1 MKVRHS
7 MDQSCQFSYQILE
20 EQPLDVPGIQ
30 KVNLAAFKNQSEAN
44 LVDQL
49 RDTCAVFI
57 SLVAKCKDKVIG
69 HILFT
74 PVQIIAPGK
83 MSITGIGLAP
93 LAVLPEY
100 QGSRIGSAL
109 CRSGLE
115 KINMLGYPFIV
126 VLGHPEYYARFG
138 FKPAK
143 NHNIFCALE
152 GVPEEA
158 FMIKI
163 FDSAIMKDVAG
174 SALYRQEFTDLT

>member
-1 MKVRHS
+1 MKVMHS
-7 MDQSCQFSYQILE
+7 TDQSCQFSYQIVE
-20 EQPLDVPGIQ
+20 EKPVDAQGIR
-30 KVNLAAFKNQSEAN
+30 KVNLEAFKTQSEAN

-74 PVQIIAPGK
+74 PVQILAPGK

-100 QGSRIGSAL
+100 QRRRIGSAL

-115 KINMLGYPFIV
+115 KVNLLGYPFIV
-126 VLGHPEYYARFG
+126 VLGNPEYYARFG

-143 NHNIFCALE
+143 NVFYIVFYC
-152 GVPEEA
+152 
-158 FMIKI
+158 
-163 FDSAIMKDVAG
+163 
-174 SALYRQEFTDLT
+174 Q